1 MTDIS
6 NNATT
11 QRGNSN
17 NRLNSFFK
25 SETGRMLMRETR
37 DYFNITLGLML
48 YTFGFT
54 VFLLPYEIV
63 TGGIAGIGAIIF
75 YATKFPVQ
83 WTFFIIN
90 AVLIVAALKELGLK
104 FLAKT
109 IYATI
114 AVTIM
119 LDLAQKIVEM
129 PDGTFYKLMG
139 EGNDFMSL
147 IIGCMLTGTAL
158 AIVFLSNGSTGGTD
172 IIAAVVNKFHDF
184 SLGTVLIGVDLCIIG
199 SCLFIPQFGEELQ
212 RCYKVVFGLCTMFIE
227 CFTLDYVMNSRRE
240 SVQFMIFSRE
250 YDKIARAITKHTD
263 HTLTILD
270 GHGWYTGTEMKVICL
285 LAKKNESVLI
295 FRLIKMID
303 PRAFVSQ
310 SSVIGVY
317 GEGFDQIK
325 VKVKNSPNPTTDSP
339 TANSLVFATNN
350 QHKLEEIRSILGSR
364 FEILSLND
372 IGCHVDIPET
382 ANTLEGNAIQKAR
395 YIVDHYGY
403 DCFADDTGL
412 EVPAL
417 GGEPGVHSAR
427 YAEGTDHNSEANMQK
442 LLHRLEG
449 VDDRRAQF
457 RTVICLARKGDSSNY
472 TLFEGVVKGTIS
484 KEKHGTEGFGY
495 DPIFVPE
502 GYNESFAQLGM
513 DVKNHIS
520 HRARAVEKL
529 VKYLA

>member
-1 MTDIS
+1 MTLDHRIIWQEAKDYIWIS
-6 NNATT
+6 
-11 QRGNSN
+11 
-17 NRLNSFFK
+17 
-25 SETGRMLMRETR
+25 
-37 DYFNITLGLML
+37 LGLML
-48 YTFGFT
+48 YTFGWT

-63 TGGIAGIGAIIF
+63 TGGVTGLSAIIF
-75 YATKFPVQ
+75 YATRIPIEYSYFV
-83 WTFFIIN
+83 IN
-90 AVLIVAALKELGLK
+90 FSLLVVALKILGFK
-104 FLAKT
+104 FMMKT
-109 IYATI
+109 IYAI
-114 AVTIM
+114 FF
-119 LDLAQKIVEM
+119 LSFLLWGAQKLM
-129 PDGTFYKLMG
+129 TGPDGEFYQVLG
-139 EGNDFMSL
+139 PGQEFMSL
-147 IIGCMLTGTAL
+147 IIGCVITGTSL
-158 AIVFLSNGSTGGTD
+158 AIVFLHNGSTGGTD

-212 RCYKVVFGLCTMFIE
+212 RCYKVVFGLCTMFVE

-325 VKVKNSPNPTTDSP
+325 VKVKNSPSPTPDSP

-484 KEKHGTEGFGY
+484 KEKQGTEGFGY

-529 VKYLA
+529 VKFLA